1 MQNIT
6 GLQFSADSNS
16 CFRFIFHL
24 VVDSSDDFADEF
36 EGQSPKL
43 SPLPLQTVRAD
54 QSLTHHSVKTP
65 LQSAG
70 ADWDKISGREISHA
84 SRPSHTPTTNF
95 ETTDNNIFCMAII
108 IIT

>member
-1 MQNIT
+1 MNSLKHTFTGKLWQAMQNIT

-65 LQSAG
+65 LQSE
-70 ADWDKISGREISHA
+70 S
-84 SRPSHTPTTNF
+84 
-95 ETTDNNIFCMAII
+95 
-108 IIT
+108 

>member
-1 MQNIT
+1 MNSLKHTFTGKLWHAMQNIT

-16 CFRFIFHL
+16 CFQYIFHL

-54 QSLTHHSVKTP
+54 QSLTHHSAKTP
-65 LQSAG
+65 LLSQSHEQPDQETAG
-70 ADWDKISGREISHA
+70 FLHQ
-84 SRPSHTPTTNF
+84 
-95 ETTDNNIFCMAII
+95 
-108 IIT
+108 